1 VVVAVSRSTGIWLA
15 VGAAIVVALLV
26 VALLVVAVLYGGGS
40 GPSTDGGY

>member
-1 VVVAVSRSTGIWLA
+1 VVVAVSRSTRIWLA
-15 VGAAIVVALLV
+15 VGAAIV